1 MNKDISKNLEVFLVE
16 RNNLDTK
23 KHKIIHKFDGRI
35 IPLEPRVLRETAQ
48 ELANMLNLEKVDYI
62 VGFAEGGLLAA
73 YGVSMVTD
81 IPMIGSYR
89 VRLKSSPEIIFTEPH
104 SERSTHYIYG
114 LKPGDRI
121 VIVEDE
127 ITTGSTLV
135 SAVSELTKKNIDVV
149 DIGSYIICK
158 NFMDKKHPEL
168 EKYNIKHLLAYGNHI
183 Y

>member
-1 MNKDISKNLEVFLVE
+1 MTPNLLKNLEVFLVE

-23 KHKIIHKFDGRI
+23 KHKIIHKFDGRL
-35 IPLEPRVLRETAQ
+35 IPLEPKVLRETAQ
-48 ELANMLNLEKVDYI
+48 ELASMLNLEKVDYI

-73 YGVSMVTD
+73 YGVSMVTNT
-81 IPMIGSYR
+81 PMIGSYR

-104 SERSTHYIYG
+104 SERATHYIYG
-114 LKPGDRI
+114 LKPNDRV

-135 SAVSELTKKNIDVV
+135 SAVSELTKQQIDVV
-149 DIGSYIICK
+149 DIGAYIICK

-168 EKYNIKHLLAYGNHI
+168 EKYTIKHLLAYGNRI